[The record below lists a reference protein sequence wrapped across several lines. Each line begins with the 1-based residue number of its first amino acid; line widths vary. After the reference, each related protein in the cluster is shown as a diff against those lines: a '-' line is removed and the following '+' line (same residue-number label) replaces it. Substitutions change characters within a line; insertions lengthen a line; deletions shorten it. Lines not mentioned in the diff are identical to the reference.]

1 MSIKFYTDVHIPFA
15 IVLGLRAR
23 NVDVITA
30 QEDGAARLP
39 DPALLDRAT
48 ALERTLF
55 TQDQDFLTEA
65 ARRQRDGEYFFG
77 IIFAEQREAPI
88 GKCISDLEII
98 AKAAE
103 PDDLIN
109 KLVRRVRNMGEE
121 VISYVNDRCRGCC
134 DHG

>member
-30 QEDGAARLP
+30 QEDRAARLS

-48 ALERTLF
+48 ALERALF
-55 TQDQDFLTEA
+55 TQDQDQDFLIEA
-65 ARRQRDGEYFFG
+65 ARRQRDGEYFYG
-77 IIFAEQREAPI
+77 IIFAEQRGSAI
-88 GKCISDLEII
+88 GQCVSDLEII

-109 KLVRRVRNMGEE
+109 KLVRLPL
-121 VISYVNDRCRGCC
+121 
-134 DHG
+134 